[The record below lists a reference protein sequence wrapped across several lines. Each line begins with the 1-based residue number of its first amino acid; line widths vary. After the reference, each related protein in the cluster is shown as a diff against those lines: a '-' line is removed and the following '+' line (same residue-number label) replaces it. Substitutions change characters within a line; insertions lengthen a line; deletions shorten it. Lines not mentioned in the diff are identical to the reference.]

1 MGQELT
7 SSEVS
12 VISAFCYQQT
22 LTRVAPATPKTGLIS
37 PVREPAAVCSGTPN
51 NTNRSGRSIET
62 AVCSQVDEGIV
73 GLVGIVLKNLR
84 TSTKLL
90 LLCSMFVA
98 SIILATYSLIEE
110 KQIAIGFVRKELVG
124 VQSLESLRGVY
135 SIILAEDSKATQDAQ
150 AQASVDGALN
160 ALTASEITAPGS
172 LQTANLAQSLAAIV
186 RRLSSAGSDGEK
198 RALIV
203 EALAKARDLA
213 ARIGDESNLAL
224 DPDLDSYYVQNI
236 VVKRVPALLSEM
248 GELQSLLRAA
258 SLTNSPSSNDLRVRR
273 LLLNGMIRSTI
284 EEIERDSASAYR
296 GDANGQLKE
305 AIAGAIGSMRSTA
318 NAYLGSANMTLNR
331 QASSASLAPMYG
343 KALESIND
351 AWIVS
356 QEQLKR
362 LLNKRLSN
370 LLGKLH
376 RSLALNGLVAG
387 LSLLLAMVIYRQIV
401 RPLGQLEGLASK
413 VRETKDYGLR
423 ANLHRRDEIGRL
435 AGAFNAMLEELA
447 AAREREISDQERSA
461 AMQVELARVSRL
473 TTMGEM
479 AASIAH
485 EINQPLAGVVNNANA
500 GLRWL
505 NNRPPNIDEVGA
517 ALRRIVND
525 GERGSGII
533 ESIRA
538 MLKKDDRKRVKLDLN
553 ELIRDVLRLSQ
564 GQFQS
569 HGVSIRSELADDLP
583 TVSADRVQLQQV
595 ILNLLMNAAEA
606 TASNSNQKR
615 LVCVRSEK
623 HDADWVRISVEDS
636 GTGIKPE
643 DEKRI
648 FEAFF
653 TTKTDGMGMGLSI
666 CRSIV
671 QSHGGRI
678 TVARV
683 MPRGS
688 VFQVILPGTRT

>member
-1 MGQELT
+1 M
-7 SSEVS
+7 
-12 VISAFCYQQT
+12 
-22 LTRVAPATPKTGLIS
+22 
-37 PVREPAAVCSGTPN
+37 
-51 NTNRSGRSIET
+51 
-62 AVCSQVDEGIV
+62 
-73 GLVGIVLKNLR
+73 KNFR

-90 LLCSMFVA
+90 LLCGMFVA

-124 VQSLESLRGVY
+124 VQHLESLRGVY
-135 SIILAEDSKATQDAQ
+135 SIILAEDPKSLQVAQ
-150 AQASVDGALN
+150 AQELVDGALN
-160 ALTASEITAPGS
+160 ALTASETTAPGS
-172 LQTANLAQSLAAIV
+172 LQTAKLAQSFAAIV
-186 RRLSSAGSDGEK
+186 RRLSSAGPDGEK
-198 RALIV
+198 RALIA
-203 EALAKARDLA
+203 EGLAKARELA
-213 ARIGDESNLAL
+213 ARIGDEFNLAL

-236 VVKRVPALLSEM
+236 VVKRVPALLSEI
-248 GELQSLLRAA
+248 GEFQSLLRTA
-258 SLTNSPSSNDLRVRR
+258 SLTGSPSSDDLRVRR
-273 LLLNGMIRSTI
+273 LLLDGMIRSTI
-284 EEIERDSASAYR
+284 EEIEQDFTVAYR
-296 GDANGQLKE
+296 GNANGQLKE
-305 AIAGAIGSMRSTA
+305 AIAGTIGSMIPTA
-318 NAYLGSANMTLNR
+318 NAYLGSANATLND
-331 QASSASLAPMYG
+331 QASSTSLTPTYR
-343 KALESIND
+343 KALESINN
-351 AWIVS
+351 AWTVS

-362 LLNKRLSN
+362 LLNERLAN
-370 LLGKLH
+370 LVGKLY

-387 LSLLLAMVIYRQIV
+387 LSLLLAMVSYRQIV

-423 ANLHRRDEIGRL
+423 VNLHRRDEIGQL

-447 AAREREISDQERSA
+447 AARKREISDQERSA
-461 AMQVELARVSRL
+461 VMQAELARVSQL
-473 TTMGEM
+473 TTMGQM

-553 ELIRDVLRLSQ
+553 ELIREVMRLTR
-564 GQFQS
+564 GQFQA
-569 HGVSIRSELADDLP
+569 HGVSHRSELAENLP

-606 TASNSNQKR
+606 TASNSNQER
-615 LVCVRSEK
+615 LVCVRTEK
-623 HDADWVRISVEDS
+623 HDSDWVCISVEDS

-678 TVARV
+678 TAARA

-688 VFQVILPGTRT
+688 VFQVILPGGRT

>member
-1 MGQELT
+1 M
-7 SSEVS
+7 
-12 VISAFCYQQT
+12 
-22 LTRVAPATPKTGLIS
+22 
-37 PVREPAAVCSGTPN
+37 
-51 NTNRSGRSIET
+51 
-62 AVCSQVDEGIV
+62 
-73 GLVGIVLKNLR
+73 LKNFR
-84 TSTKLL
+84 TSTKLF
-90 LLCSMFVA
+90 LLCGMFVA

-110 KQIAIGFVRKELVG
+110 KQIAIRFVRKELVG
-124 VQSLESLRGVY
+124 AQYLESLRSVY
-135 SIILAEDSKATQDAQ
+135 SIILAGDSKALQDAQ
-150 AQASVDGALN
+150 AQASMDGALN
-160 ALTASEITAPGS
+160 ALTASDPTAPGS
-172 LQTANLAQSLAAIV
+172 PQTAKLAQALAAIV
-186 RRLSSAGSDGEK
+186 RSLSSAGSDGEK

-203 EALAKARDLA
+203 EGLAKARDLA
-213 ARIGDESNLAL
+213 ARIGDEFNLAL

-248 GELQSLLRAA
+248 GELQSLPGSA
-258 SLTNSPSSNDLRVRR
+258 SLTGSPSSDDRRVRR
-273 LLLNGMIRSTI
+273 LLLDGMIRSTI
-284 EEIERDSASAYR
+284 EEIERDSAAACR
-296 GDANGQLKE
+296 GNANGQLKE
-305 AIAGAIGSMRSTA
+305 AIAGPIGLMVSTGS
-318 NAYLGSANMTLNR
+318 AYLASANTTLKG
-331 QASSASLAPMYG
+331 QAASLAPTYR

-351 AWIVS
+351 AWTVS

-362 LLNKRLSN
+362 LLNKRLSS

-423 ANLHRRDEIGRL
+423 VNLHRRDEIGRL

-553 ELIRDVLRLSQ
+553 ELIRDALSLSQ

-569 HGVSIRSELADDLP
+569 HGVSIRSELADNLP

-615 LVCVRSEK
+615 LVFVRSEK

-636 GTGIKPE
+636 GTGINPE

-678 TVARV
+678 TVARA

>member
-1 MGQELT
+1 M
-7 SSEVS
+7 
-12 VISAFCYQQT
+12 
-22 LTRVAPATPKTGLIS
+22 
-37 PVREPAAVCSGTPN
+37 
-51 NTNRSGRSIET
+51 
-62 AVCSQVDEGIV
+62 
-73 GLVGIVLKNLR
+73 GLVGIVLKNFR

-90 LLCSMFVA
+90 LLCGMFVA

-124 VQSLESLRGVY
+124 VQHLESLRGVY
-135 SIILAEDSKATQDAQ
+135 SIILAEDPKSLQVAQ
-150 AQASVDGALN
+150 AQESVDGALN
-160 ALTASEITAPGS
+160 ALTASETTAPGS
-172 LQTANLAQSLAAIV
+172 LQTAKLAQSLAAIV
-186 RRLSSAGSDGEK
+186 RRLSSAGPDGEK
-198 RALIV
+198 RALIA
-203 EALAKARDLA
+203 EGLAKARELA

-236 VVKRVPALLSEM
+236 VVKRVPALLSEI
-248 GELQSLLRAA
+248 GEFQSLLRTA
-258 SLTNSPSSNDLRVRR
+258 SLTGSPSSDDLRVRR
-273 LLLNGMIRSTI
+273 LLLDGMIRSTI
-284 EEIERDSASAYR
+284 EEIERDSAVAYR
-296 GDANGQLKE
+296 GNANGQLKE
-305 AIAGAIGSMRSTA
+305 AIAGTIGSMIPTA
-318 NAYLGSANMTLNR
+318 NAYLGSANATLND
-331 QASSASLAPMYG
+331 QASSTSLTPTYR
-343 KALESIND
+343 KALESINN
-351 AWIVS
+351 AWTVS

-362 LLNKRLSN
+362 LLNERLAN
-370 LLGKLH
+370 LVGKLH

-387 LSLLLAMVIYRQIV
+387 LSLLLAMVTYRQIV

-423 ANLHRRDEIGRL
+423 VNLHRRDEIGQL

-447 AAREREISDQERSA
+447 TAREREISDQERSVV
-461 AMQVELARVSRL
+461 MQAELARVSRL
-473 TTMGEM
+473 TTMGQM

-505 NNRPPNIDEVGA
+505 NNRPPNIDEVRA

-553 ELIRDVLRLSQ
+553 ELICDVMRLTQ
-564 GQFQS
+564 GQFQR
-569 HGVSIRSELADDLP
+569 HGVSIRSELADNLP

-606 TASNSNQKR
+606 TASNSNQER

-623 HDADWVRISVEDS
+623 HDGDWVRISVEDS

-653 TTKTDGMGMGLSI
+653 TTKADGMGMGLSI

-678 TVARV
+678 TAARA
-683 MPRGS
+683 MSRGS
-688 VFQVILPGTRT
+688 VFQVILPGGRT

>member
-1 MGQELT
+1 
-7 SSEVS
+7 
-12 VISAFCYQQT
+12 
-22 LTRVAPATPKTGLIS
+22 
-37 PVREPAAVCSGTPN
+37 
-51 NTNRSGRSIET
+51 
-62 AVCSQVDEGIV
+62 
-73 GLVGIVLKNLR
+73 
-84 TSTKLL
+84 
-90 LLCSMFVA
+90 MFVA

-110 KQIAIGFVRKELVG
+110 KQIAIGFVRKELAG
-124 VQSLESLRGVY
+124 AQYLESLRDVY
-135 SIILAEDSKATQDAQ
+135 SIILAEDSKPLQDAQ

-160 ALTASEITAPGS
+160 ALTASDPTAPGS
-172 LQTANLAQSLAAIV
+172 QTVKVAQSLAAIV
-186 RRLSSAGSDGEK
+186 RRLPSAGSDGEK

-203 EALAKARDLA
+203 EGLAKARDLA

-248 GELQSLLRAA
+248 GELQSLLGSA
-258 SLTNSPSSNDLRVRR
+258 SLTGSPSSDDRRVRR
-273 LLLNGMIRSTI
+273 LLLDGMIRSTI
-284 EEIERDSASAYR
+284 EEIERDSAAAYR
-296 GDANGQLKE
+296 GNANGQLNE
-305 AIAGAIGSMRSTA
+305 AIAGPIGSMVATA
-318 NAYLGSANMTLNR
+318 NAYLGSANTTLNG
-331 QASSASLAPMYG
+331 QASSASLAPTYR
-343 KALESIND
+343 KALESTND

-401 RPLGQLEGLASK
+401 RPLGKLEGLASK

-423 ANLHRRDEIGRL
+423 VNLHRRDEIGRL

-505 NNRPPNIDEVGA
+505 NNRPLNIDEVGA

-553 ELIRDVLRLSQ
+553 ELIRDVLGLSQ

-569 HGVSIRSELADDLP
+569 HGVSIRSELTDNLP
-583 TVSADRVQLQQV
+583 TVSANRVQLQQV

-606 TASNSNQKR
+606 TASNSNLER
-615 LVCVRSEK
+615 LVCVRTEK

-636 GTGIKPE
+636 GTGINPE

-671 QSHGGRI
+671 QAHGGRI
-678 TVARV
+678 TAARA

-688 VFQVILPGTRT
+688 VFQVTLPGGGT

>member
-1 MGQELT
+1 M
-7 SSEVS
+7 
-12 VISAFCYQQT
+12 
-22 LTRVAPATPKTGLIS
+22 
-37 PVREPAAVCSGTPN
+37 
-51 NTNRSGRSIET
+51 
-62 AVCSQVDEGIV
+62 

-90 LLCSMFVA
+90 LLCSTFVA

-150 AQASVDGALN
+150 AQASMDGALN
-160 ALTASEITAPGS
+160 ALTASDPTAPGS
-172 LQTANLAQSLAAIV
+172 LQTAKLAQALAAIV

-203 EALAKARDLA
+203 EGLAKARDLA
-213 ARIGDESNLAL
+213 ARIGDEFNLAL

-248 GELQSLLRAA
+248 GELQSLPGSA
-258 SLTNSPSSNDLRVRR
+258 SLTGSPSSDDRRVRR
-273 LLLNGMIRSTI
+273 LLLDGMIRSTI
-284 EEIERDSASAYR
+284 EEIERDSAAACR
-296 GDANGQLKE
+296 GNANDQLKE
-305 AIAGAIGSMRSTA
+305 AIAGPIGSMVSTA
-318 NAYLGSANMTLNR
+318 SAYLGSANTTLND
-331 QASSASLAPMYG
+331 QASSTSLAPTYR

-351 AWIVS
+351 AWTVS

-423 ANLHRRDEIGRL
+423 VNLHRRDEIGRL

-461 AMQVELARVSRL
+461 VMQAELARVSRL
-473 TTMGEM
+473 TTMGQM

-505 NNRPPNIDEVGA
+505 NNRPPNVDEVGA

-553 ELIRDVLRLSQ
+553 ELIREVMRLTQ
-564 GQFQS
+564 GQFQR
-569 HGVSIRSELADDLP
+569 HGVSIRFELADNLP

-606 TASNSNQKR
+606 TASNSNQER

-636 GTGIKPE
+636 GTGINPE

-648 FEAFF
+648 FDAFF

-678 TVARV
+678 TAARAT
-683 MPRGS
+683 PRGS
-688 VFQVILPGTRT
+688 VFQVILPGSRT

>member
-1 MGQELT
+1 M
-7 SSEVS
+7 
-12 VISAFCYQQT
+12 
-22 LTRVAPATPKTGLIS
+22 
-37 PVREPAAVCSGTPN
+37 
-51 NTNRSGRSIET
+51 
-62 AVCSQVDEGIV
+62 
-73 GLVGIVLKNLR
+73 LKNFR
-84 TSTKLL
+84 TSTKLF
-90 LLCSMFVA
+90 LLCGMFVA

-110 KQIAIGFVRKELVG
+110 KQIAIRFVRKELVG
-124 VQSLESLRGVY
+124 AQYLESLRSVY
-135 SIILAEDSKATQDAQ
+135 SIILAGDSKALQDAQ
-150 AQASVDGALN
+150 AQASMDGALN
-160 ALTASEITAPGS
+160 ALTASDPTAPGS
-172 LQTANLAQSLAAIV
+172 PQTAKLAQALAAIV
-186 RRLSSAGSDGEK
+186 RSLSSAGSDGEK

-203 EALAKARDLA
+203 EGLAKARDLA

-248 GELQSLLRAA
+248 GELQSLPGSA
-258 SLTNSPSSNDLRVRR
+258 SLTGSPSSDDRRVRR
-273 LLLNGMIRSTI
+273 LLLDGMIRSTI
-284 EEIERDSASAYR
+284 EEIERDSAAACR
-296 GDANGQLKE
+296 GNANGQLKE
-305 AIAGAIGSMRSTA
+305 AIAGPIGLMVSTGS
-318 NAYLGSANMTLNR
+318 AYLASANTTLKG
-331 QASSASLAPMYG
+331 QAASLAPTYR

-351 AWIVS
+351 AWTVS

-423 ANLHRRDEIGRL
+423 VNLHRRDEIGRL

-553 ELIRDVLRLSQ
+553 ELIRDALSLSQ

-569 HGVSIRSELADDLP
+569 HGVSIRSELADNLP

-615 LVCVRSEK
+615 LVFVRSEK

-636 GTGIKPE
+636 GTGINPE

-678 TVARV
+678 TVARA

>member
-1 MGQELT
+1 
-7 SSEVS
+7 
-12 VISAFCYQQT
+12 
-22 LTRVAPATPKTGLIS
+22 
-37 PVREPAAVCSGTPN
+37 
-51 NTNRSGRSIET
+51 
-62 AVCSQVDEGIV
+62 
-73 GLVGIVLKNLR
+73 
-84 TSTKLL
+84 
-90 LLCSMFVA
+90 
-98 SIILATYSLIEE
+98 
-110 KQIAIGFVRKELVG
+110 
-124 VQSLESLRGVY
+124 
-135 SIILAEDSKATQDAQ
+135 
-150 AQASVDGALN
+150 
-160 ALTASEITAPGS
+160 
-172 LQTANLAQSLAAIV
+172 
-186 RRLSSAGSDGEK
+186 
-198 RALIV
+198 
-203 EALAKARDLA
+203 
-213 ARIGDESNLAL
+213 
-224 DPDLDSYYVQNI
+224 
-236 VVKRVPALLSEM
+236 
-248 GELQSLLRAA
+248 
-258 SLTNSPSSNDLRVRR
+258 
-273 LLLNGMIRSTI
+273 
-284 EEIERDSASAYR
+284 
-296 GDANGQLKE
+296 
-305 AIAGAIGSMRSTA
+305 MRSTA

-553 ELIRDVLRLSQ
+553 ELIRDVLGLSQ

-569 HGVSIRSELADDLP
+569 HGVSF
-583 TVSADRVQLQQV
+583 V
-595 ILNLLMNAAEA
+595 LNSPMICRLYRLI
-606 TASNSNQKR
+606 ASSCSK
-615 LVCVRSEK
+615 S
-623 HDADWVRISVEDS
+623 
-636 GTGIKPE
+636 
-643 DEKRI
+643 
-648 FEAFF
+648 F
-653 TTKTDGMGMGLSI
+653 SI
-666 CRSIV
+666 C
-671 QSHGGRI
+671 
-678 TVARV
+678 
-683 MPRGS
+683 
-688 VFQVILPGTRT
+688 L

>member
-1 MGQELT
+1 M
-7 SSEVS
+7 
-12 VISAFCYQQT
+12 
-22 LTRVAPATPKTGLIS
+22 
-37 PVREPAAVCSGTPN
+37 
-51 NTNRSGRSIET
+51 
-62 AVCSQVDEGIV
+62 
-73 GLVGIVLKNLR
+73 
-84 TSTKLL
+84 
-90 LLCSMFVA
+90 
-98 SIILATYSLIEE
+98 
-110 KQIAIGFVRKELVG
+110 
-124 VQSLESLRGVY
+124 
-135 SIILAEDSKATQDAQ
+135 
-150 AQASVDGALN
+150 
-160 ALTASEITAPGS
+160 
-172 LQTANLAQSLAAIV
+172 
-186 RRLSSAGSDGEK
+186 
-198 RALIV
+198 
-203 EALAKARDLA
+203 
-213 ARIGDESNLAL
+213 
-224 DPDLDSYYVQNI
+224 
-236 VVKRVPALLSEM
+236 
-248 GELQSLLRAA
+248 
-258 SLTNSPSSNDLRVRR
+258 
-273 LLLNGMIRSTI
+273 
-284 EEIERDSASAYR
+284 
-296 GDANGQLKE
+296 
-305 AIAGAIGSMRSTA
+305 
-318 NAYLGSANMTLNR
+318 
-331 QASSASLAPMYG
+331 
-343 KALESIND
+343 ESIND
-351 AWIVS
+351 AWTVS

-370 LLGKLH
+370 LVGKLH

-387 LSLLLAMVIYRQIV
+387 LSLLLAMVTYRQIV

-423 ANLHRRDEIGRL
+423 VNLHRRDEIGRL

-553 ELIRDVLRLSQ
+553 ELIRDVMRLTQ

-569 HGVSIRSELADDLP
+569 HGVSICSELADNLP

-678 TVARV
+678 TAARA

>member
-1 MGQELT
+1 
-7 SSEVS
+7 
-12 VISAFCYQQT
+12 
-22 LTRVAPATPKTGLIS
+22 
-37 PVREPAAVCSGTPN
+37 
-51 NTNRSGRSIET
+51 
-62 AVCSQVDEGIV
+62 
-73 GLVGIVLKNLR
+73 
-84 TSTKLL
+84 
-90 LLCSMFVA
+90 MFVA

-124 VQSLESLRGVY
+124 AQYLESLRGVY
-135 SIILAEDSKATQDAQ
+135 SIILADDSKALQDAQ

-160 ALTASEITAPGS
+160 ALTASETNARGS
-172 LQTANLAQSLAAIV
+172 LQTARLAEGLAAIV
-186 RRLSSAGSDGEK
+186 RKLSSGGAAGEK

-213 ARIGDESNLAL
+213 ARMGDESNLAL

-248 GELQSLLRAA
+248 GELQSLLRTAL
-258 SLTNSPSSNDLRVRR
+258 LTGSPSSDDLRVRR
-273 LLLNGMIRSTI
+273 LLLDGMIRSTI
-284 EEIERDSASAYR
+284 DEIERDSAAAYR
-296 GDANGQLKE
+296 GNANGQLKE
-305 AIAGAIGSMRSTA
+305 AIARAIGSMVSTA
-318 NAYLGSANMTLNR
+318 NAYLGSANATLDG
-331 QASSASLAPMYG
+331 QVSSTSLALMYG

-351 AWIVS
+351 AWTVS

-362 LLNKRLSN
+362 LLNKRLSS
-370 LLGKLH
+370 LVGKLH

-387 LSLLLAMVIYRQIV
+387 LSLLLAMITYRQIV

-413 VRETKDYGLR
+413 VKETKDYGLR
-423 ANLHRRDEIGRL
+423 VNLHRRDEIGQL

-461 AMQVELARVSRL
+461 AMQAELARVSRL
-473 TTMGEM
+473 TTMGQM

-505 NNRPPNIDEVGA
+505 NNRPPNIDEVRA

-538 MLKKDDRKRVKLDLN
+538 MLKKGDRKRVKLDLN
-553 ELIRDVLRLSQ
+553 ELICDVMRLTQ
-564 GQFQS
+564 GQFQR
-569 HGVSIRSELADDLP
+569 HGVSIRSELTDNLP

-606 TASNSNQKR
+606 TASNSNQER
-615 LVCVRSEK
+615 LVHVRSEK
-623 HDADWVRISVEDS
+623 HDSDWVRISVEDS

-648 FEAFF
+648 FDAFF

-678 TVARV
+678 TAARAK
-683 MPRGS
+683 PRGS
-688 VFQVILPGTRT
+688 VFQVILPGSRA

>member
-1 MGQELT
+1 M
-7 SSEVS
+7 
-12 VISAFCYQQT
+12 I
-22 LTRVAPATPKTGLIS
+22 P
-37 PVREPAAVCSGTPN
+37 
-51 NTNRSGRSIET
+51 
-62 AVCSQVDEGIV
+62 
-73 GLVGIVLKNLR
+73 
-84 TSTKLL
+84 
-90 LLCSMFVA
+90 
-98 SIILATYSLIEE
+98 
-110 KQIAIGFVRKELVG
+110 
-124 VQSLESLRGVY
+124 
-135 SIILAEDSKATQDAQ
+135 
-150 AQASVDGALN
+150 
-160 ALTASEITAPGS
+160 TAPGS
-172 LQTANLAQSLAAIV
+172 LQTAKLAQSLAAIV

-203 EALAKARDLA
+203 EGLAKARDLA

-236 VVKRVPALLSEM
+236 VVKRVPALLSEI
-248 GELQSLLRAA
+248 GELQSLLSAP
-258 SLTNSPSSNDLRVRR
+258 SLTGSPSSDDLRVRR
-273 LLLNGMIRSTI
+273 LLLDGMIRSTI
-284 EEIERDSASAYR
+284 EEIERDSAAACR
-296 GDANGQLKE
+296 GNANGQLKE
-305 AIAGAIGSMRSTA
+305 AIAGPIGSMVSTA
-318 NAYLGSANMTLNR
+318 NAYLGSANTTLNG
-331 QASSASLAPMYG
+331 QASSTSLAPTYR

-351 AWIVS
+351 AWTVS

-387 LSLLLAMVIYRQIV
+387 LSLLLAMITYRQIV

-423 ANLHRRDEIGRL
+423 VNLHRRDEIGQL

-447 AAREREISDQERSA
+447 AARKREISDQERSA
-461 AMQVELARVSRL
+461 VMQAELARASRL
-473 TTMGEM
+473 TTMGQM

-505 NNRPPNIDEVGA
+505 NNRPPNIDEVRA

-553 ELIRDVLRLSQ
+553 ELIRDVMRLTQ
-564 GQFQS
+564 GQFQK
-569 HGVSIRSELADDLP
+569 HGVSIRSELAENLP

-606 TASNSNQKR
+606 TASNSNQER

-653 TTKTDGMGMGLSI
+653 TTKADGMGMGLSI

-678 TVARV
+678 TAARA
-683 MPRGS
+683 MLRGS
-688 VFQVILPGTRT
+688 VFQVILPGSRT

>member
-1 MGQELT
+1 M
-7 SSEVS
+7 
-12 VISAFCYQQT
+12 
-22 LTRVAPATPKTGLIS
+22 
-37 PVREPAAVCSGTPN
+37 
-51 NTNRSGRSIET
+51 
-62 AVCSQVDEGIV
+62 
-73 GLVGIVLKNLR
+73 LKNLR

-160 ALTASEITAPGS
+160 ALTASETTAPGS

-186 RRLSSAGSDGEK
+186 RRLSSAGPDGEK

-258 SLTNSPSSNDLRVRR
+258 SLTDSPSSNDLRVRR

-284 EEIERDSASAYR
+284 EEIERDSAAAYR

-351 AWIVS
+351 AWTVS
-356 QEQLKR
+356 QEQLRR
-362 LLNKRLSN
+362 LLNNRLSN
-370 LLGKLH
+370 LVGKLQ
-376 RSLALNGLVAG
+376 RSLVLNGLVAG
-387 LSLLLAMVIYRQIV
+387 LSLLLAMVTYRQIV

-423 ANLHRRDEIGRL
+423 VNLHRRDEIGRL

-461 AMQVELARVSRL
+461 AMQAELARVSRL

-538 MLKKDDRKRVKLDLN
+538 MLKKDDRKKVKLDLN
-553 ELIRDVLRLSQ
+553 ELICEVMRLTQ
-564 GQFQS
+564 GQFQR
-569 HGVSIRSELADDLP
+569 HGVSIRSELADNLP

-606 TASNSNQKR
+606 TASSSNR
-615 LVCVRSEK
+615 EHPVCVRSEK
-623 HDADWVRISVEDS
+623 HDGDCVRISVEDS

-653 TTKTDGMGMGLSI
+653 TTKADGMGMGLSI

-678 TVARV
+678 TAAKA

-688 VFQVILPGTRT
+688 VFQVILPGSRT

>member
-1 MGQELT
+1 
-7 SSEVS
+7 
-12 VISAFCYQQT
+12 
-22 LTRVAPATPKTGLIS
+22 
-37 PVREPAAVCSGTPN
+37 
-51 NTNRSGRSIET
+51 
-62 AVCSQVDEGIV
+62 
-73 GLVGIVLKNLR
+73 
-84 TSTKLL
+84 
-90 LLCSMFVA
+90 
-98 SIILATYSLIEE
+98 
-110 KQIAIGFVRKELVG
+110 
-124 VQSLESLRGVY
+124 
-135 SIILAEDSKATQDAQ
+135 
-150 AQASVDGALN
+150 
-160 ALTASEITAPGS
+160 
-172 LQTANLAQSLAAIV
+172 
-186 RRLSSAGSDGEK
+186 
-198 RALIV
+198 
-203 EALAKARDLA
+203 
-213 ARIGDESNLAL
+213 
-224 DPDLDSYYVQNI
+224 
-236 VVKRVPALLSEM
+236 
-248 GELQSLLRAA
+248 
-258 SLTNSPSSNDLRVRR
+258 
-273 LLLNGMIRSTI
+273 
-284 EEIERDSASAYR
+284 
-296 GDANGQLKE
+296 
-305 AIAGAIGSMRSTA
+305 
-318 NAYLGSANMTLNR
+318 
-331 QASSASLAPMYG
+331 
-343 KALESIND
+343 
-351 AWIVS
+351 
-356 QEQLKR
+356 
-362 LLNKRLSN
+362 
-370 LLGKLH
+370 
-376 RSLALNGLVAG
+376 
-387 LSLLLAMVIYRQIV
+387 
-401 RPLGQLEGLASK
+401 
-413 VRETKDYGLR
+413 
-423 ANLHRRDEIGRL
+423 
-435 AGAFNAMLEELA
+435 
-447 AAREREISDQERSA
+447 
-461 AMQVELARVSRL
+461 MQVELARVSRL

-569 HGVSIRSELADDLP
+569 HGVSIRSELADNLP

-606 TASNSNQKR
+606 TASNSNQER

>member
-1 MGQELT
+1 M
-7 SSEVS
+7 
-12 VISAFCYQQT
+12 
-22 LTRVAPATPKTGLIS
+22 
-37 PVREPAAVCSGTPN
+37 
-51 NTNRSGRSIET
+51 
-62 AVCSQVDEGIV
+62 
-73 GLVGIVLKNLR
+73 LKNLR
-84 TSTKLL
+84 TSTKLF

-124 VQSLESLRGVY
+124 AQYLEFLRGVY
-135 SIILAEDSKATQDAQ
+135 STILAEDSKAPQDEQ

-160 ALTASEITAPGS
+160 MLAANETTAPGS
-172 LQTANLAQSLAAIV
+172 LQTAKLAQSLAAIV
-186 RRLSSAGSDGEK
+186 RRLSSAGSDGQK
-198 RALIV
+198 RTLIV
-203 EALAKARDLA
+203 EALGKARDLA

-224 DPDLDSYYVQNI
+224 DPALDSYYVQNI

-248 GELQSLLRAA
+248 GELQSLLRTA
-258 SLTNSPSSNDLRVRR
+258 SLTSSSSSDDLRVRR
-273 LLLNGMIRSTI
+273 LLLNGMVRSTI
-284 EEIERDSASAYR
+284 EEIERDSAAAYR

-305 AIAGAIGSMRSTA
+305 GIAGAIGSMVSTA
-318 NAYLGSANMTLNR
+318 NAYLGSANTTSNG
-331 QASSASLAPMYG
+331 QASSTSLAPIYG
-343 KALESIND
+343 EALKSIND
-351 AWIVS
+351 AWTVS

-362 LLNKRLSN
+362 ILNKRLSKVV
-370 LLGKLH
+370 GKLH
-376 RSLALNGLVAG
+376 RSLALNGLFAS
-387 LSLLLAMVIYRQIV
+387 LSLLLAMITYRQIV
-401 RPLGQLEGLASK
+401 HPLGQLEGLASK

-423 ANLHRRDEIGRL
+423 VNLHRRDEIGQL

-461 AMQVELARVSRL
+461 ATQAELARVSRL
-473 TTMGEM
+473 TTMGQM

-505 NNRPPNIDEVGA
+505 NNRPPNIDEVRA

-538 MLKKDDRKRVKLDLN
+538 MLKKGDRKRVKLDIN
-553 ELIRDVLRLSQ
+553 ELICDVMRLIQ
-564 GQFQS
+564 GQFQR
-569 HGVSIRSELADDLP
+569 HGVSIRSELADNLP

-595 ILNLLMNAAEA
+595 ILNLLINAAEA
-606 TASNSNQKR
+606 TASSSNLER

-643 DEKRI
+643 DEQRI

-653 TTKTDGMGMGLSI
+653 TTKTEGMGMGLSI

-671 QSHGGRI
+671 QSHGGRM
-678 TVARV
+678 VAARA
-683 MPRGS
+683 MPHGS
-688 VFQVILPGTRT
+688 VFQVILPSGRT